1 MRSKRPIAIMAA
13 LALGAGS
20 SAAVAGTRAGD
31 APIFYAPQVILQSGL
46 QRAPSGEDAAVIG
59 GIPVWQ
65 VIGGI
70 SFFALIG
77 LALGGGGSSRN
88 GGGYQSNGAN

>member
-13 LALGAGS
+13 LALAAGS

-46 QRAPSGEDAAVIG
+46 QRAPAGEDAAVLG
-59 GIPVWQ
+59 GIPIWQ
-65 VIGGI
+65 VVGGI

-77 LALGGGGSSRN
+77 LALGGGSSKN